1 MVRIK
6 MSAGVYI
13 VSIKNKD
20 TGDIVKSWDFYTE
33 KEAMSKYW
41 EIKQSNNEIVS
52 VDKVTFG
59 KEQNADS

>member
-1 MVRIK
+1 